1 MRLLH
6 VDWQLVTDEEG
17 CSFIDFFLPS
27 PLQSDNTADK
37 EVIITPPALSVGV
50 ENPMSDL
57 FVTLSVSRVPPQL
70 SVCGLKKQQQ
80 QQLLAWIRRCT
91 HLVALS
97 LLIALAKRSMK
108 MDVITAVVWFLRDN
122 TGKSFF
128 SAASSSSSSPYI
140 CTVQTSI

>member
-37 EVIITPPALSVGV
+37 EVIITPPALYVGV

-80 QQLLAWIRRCT
+80 LLAWIPRCT
-91 HLVALS
+91 HLVAVS

-108 MDVITAVVWFLRDN
+108 MDVITAVSQRMV
-122 TGKSFF
+122 
-128 SAASSSSSSPYI
+128 
-140 CTVQTSI
+140 